1 MLGRLR
7 SLRLVFSRA
16 RDRLGVGGGF
26 NTYGYVNSQPTV
38 LVDPAGLNPLIGAPA
53 GPVGIGIGVVVTGAI
68 LASTPA
74 GRQSLL
80 DAANKVKDFCTSS
93 SRDDRKDQC
102 VKDYEVDVQ
111 LCSVAYIGWGKR
123 GYAQCMTAAGERLGR
138 CMASAD
144 GR

>member
-1 MLGRLR
+1 MGLGI
-7 SLRLVFSRA
+7 V
-16 RDRLGVGGGF
+16 GGF
-26 NTYGYVNSQPTV
+26 NSYGYVYGNPTG

-102 VKDYEVDVQ
+102 VKDYEVDEQ

-123 GYAQCMTAAGERLGR
+123 AMHDCCWRKIGAVYG
-138 CMASAD
+138 
-144 GR
+144 